1 MAAKL
6 TGWGLWAIAA
16 AGVLTLV
23 PWIVTFFVPN
33 PDVNTDPAGV
43 ARAVT
48 DAPHTIVGYLYLIGL
63 LCLLFG
69 LLAVSAW
76 LQDTQVG
83 QDAVSPARTAG
94 IVRRAWNASGSTY
107 AMVGMVF
114 GTIATTIVIGTWTM
128 LVIAT
133 PTVGDVYLSGHP
145 GAGEVFKFLSGG
157 HWGPRVAPIFIVA
170 GVSAL
175 VAAFTLG
182 DAIRRSGRV
191 PRWVGPAFGFGFA
204 LSMVSAPV
212 VSLVGAVLLILAG
225 VMIARGAAQPE
236 TRAAA

>member
-16 AGVLTLV
+16 AGFLTLV
-23 PWIVTFFVPN
+23 PWVVTFFVPN
-33 PDVNTDPAGV
+33 PDVNNDPAGV

-48 DAPHTIVGYLYLIGL
+48 DALHTTVGYLYIIGL
-63 LCLLFG
+63 LCLLVG
-69 LLAVSAW
+69 VLAVSAW
-76 LQDTQVG
+76 LQDTQVRS
-83 QDAVSPARTAG
+83 DPVSPSRAGG
-94 IVRRAWNASGSTY
+94 IVWRAWNGSVSSY
-107 AMVGMVF
+107 ATVGMVF
-114 GTIATTIVIGTWTM
+114 GIVATALAIGLWTIV
-128 LVIAT
+128 VFAT

-145 GAGEVFKFLSGG
+145 GAGEVFKVLSGG
-157 HWGPRVAPIFIVA
+157 HWSARMVPLFIVGA
-170 GVSAL
+170 LATL

-191 PRWVGPAFGFGFA
+191 PRWVAPAFGFGFG
-204 LSMVSAPV
+204 LTMVSAPV

-236 TRAAA
+236 TRAPA